1 MLEGRRSARL
11 LASALLVFGLGSG
24 MFAQTA
30 GNKAV
35 GADDPEFAR
44 LVKEW
49 TTRPEFI
56 SPLVDHLPKVAGLPS
71 PKDVLG
77 HHIGEPKKLTYYAD
91 ILKYYRALAAA
102 SPRVKIV
109 TIGRSHEGRELVVVF
124 IGSDESIRNL
134 EQYRTY
140 LGQLADPRT
149 ITPQQAAEIIA
160 KAKPLYHLSG
170 GLHSGEVGPSEML
183 MELAYRLVAEDSPLI
198 RQIRDQVIVSITP
211 VADPDGRDRNVD
223 WYYKYGINETE
234 GRPVGAG
241 VPYWGKYVFHDD
253 NRDINYSQVEMRSL
267 LDWYFQYHPPIMHD
281 LHQAQTLMY
290 TFSGQAPQNPNL
302 DPILY
307 GELPMMANFEMA
319 QMTKYGMPGVWTHG
333 FVDMW
338 SPGYLAFMASNHNG
352 MIRMYEI
359 QGFSGANTQKVRLGN
374 PNGTGANG
382 VGTPSTT
389 GSGSGQA
396 AGGRPSTGS
405 GQAADAAAQASGR
418 GNQAVR
424 EWYRPWPATGEFDW
438 SLRNNTNYGQT
449 GVLTALQYTSQFP
462 KVILENFYVKSR
474 NSTETGRKETVAGY
488 IIPSGQRDMTRVERL
503 VNLLRM
509 QGIEIGRATSEVTL
523 QEGRFPAGSFIVKRD
538 QPYSRLA
545 KTLLERQV
553 YPDPNLR
560 TYDDASWTM
569 GLMSHTEVK
578 EIADKK
584 ILDLPVDTVTE
595 KEIHLAGKT
604 TGTGSVFAVAHYGS
618 SNMITLRYRLKD
630 AKVQATEKEFS
641 EGGVT
646 FPAGS
651 FLVHGD
657 AAKVRPAVEALG
669 LTAVALGGAPQVA
682 AHDLDLPRLAIYSLW
697 SGQAT
702 QDVGWVR
709 YALDRFEVPYDLIYK
724 ERVKK
729 GDLKSAYDVIVL
741 PNQGGSGKRVVFDI
755 EGRGQPIEYKKSD
768 AFKNLGMYGETDDM
782 TGGMGLAGVA
792 EFEKFVQAGGVLVTL
807 GQASYFPAEFGL
819 APKVDAARTSP
830 QFYSPG
836 AIVDAEIL
844 AAEHP
849 IFYGY
854 DRKTIPVRYA
864 NGPLLTIQTGASPF
878 DTPPPGPPPTPAGV
892 LMRYPGGDDHVLSGL
907 MRGANEIRNRPA
919 IVDQPS
925 GKGRVIL
932 FAGNP
937 CYRWQNFGEFNLLFN
952 TILNFNDIKPEPA
965 RPDPTAAR

>member
-1 MLEGRRSARL
+1 MSQWRRPSRL
-11 LASALLVFGLGSG
+11 LSSSLLLLGLSSG
-24 MFAQTA
+24 MLAQTTEKQ
-30 GNKAV
+30 GV
-35 GADDPEFAR
+35 GADDAEFAR
-44 LVKEW
+44 VVKEW
-49 TTRPEFI
+49 TTRPEFM
-56 SPLVDHLPKVAGLPS
+56 SPLVDHLPKVAGVPS

-102 SPRVKIV
+102 SPRVKMLN
-109 TIGRSHEGRELVVVF
+109 IGKSHEGRDLVVVF
-124 IGSDESIRNL
+124 VGSDESMRNL

-149 ITPQQAAEIIA
+149 VTSEQAAQIIA
-160 KAKPLYHLSG
+160 RAKPLYHLSG

-183 MELAYRLVAEDSPLI
+183 MELAYRLVAEESPI
-198 RQIRDQVIVSITP
+198 ISQIRDQVIVSITP

-234 GRPVGAG
+234 GRPTGAG

-290 TFSGQAPQNPNL
+290 TFSGQAPHNPNL

-307 GELPMMANFEMA
+307 AELPMMANFEMS
-319 QMTKYGMPGVWTHG
+319 QMAKYGMPGVWTHG

-338 SPGYLAFMASNHNG
+338 SPGYLAFMSSNHNG

-359 QGFSGANTQKVRLGN
+359 QGFGGANTQKVRLGN

-382 VGTPSTT
+382 AG
-389 GSGSGQA
+389 GSGGAGGTSGAGGVRGATPDAVAAA
-396 AGGRPSTGS
+396 AGRS
-405 GQAADAAAQASGR
+405 
-418 GNQAVR
+418 NQAQR

-438 SLRNNTNYGQT
+438 SLRNNTNYGET
-449 GVLTALQYTSQFP
+449 GVITALQYTSQFP
-462 KVILENFYVKSR
+462 KIILENFYVKSR
-474 NSTETGRKETVAGY
+474 NSVETGRKETVAGY
-488 IIPSGQRDMTRVERL
+488 VIPARQRDMTRVERL

-509 QGIEIGRATSEVTL
+509 QGIEIGRATAEVKL
-523 QEGRFPAGSFIVKRD
+523 QDGTFPAGSFIIKRD

-545 KTLLERQV
+545 KTLLEKQV

-578 EIADKK
+578 EITDKK
-584 ILDLPVDTVTE
+584 ILDLAVDPVKD
-595 KEIHLAGKT
+595 KEIRLAGT
-604 TGTGSVFAVAHYGS
+604 LTGSGQVIAVAHYGS
-618 SNMITLRYRLKD
+618 NNMITLRYRLKD
-630 AKVQATEKEFS
+630 AKVQATEKEFKQ
-641 EGGVT
+641 GDVT

-651 FLVHGD
+651 FIVSGD
-657 AAKVRPAVEALG
+657 AARVRSAIESLG
-669 LTAVALGGAPQVA
+669 LTALALRGAPTVPM
-682 AHDLDLPRLAIYSLW
+682 HDLDLPRLALYSLW
-697 SGQAT
+697 SGNAT

-709 YALDRFEVPYDLIYK
+709 YALDTFEVPYDLIYK

-729 GDLKSAYDVIVL
+729 GDLKGAYDVIVM
-741 PNQGGSGKRVVFDI
+741 PNQGGSGKRLVFDI
-755 EGRGQPIEYKKSD
+755 DGRGQPIEYKKSD
-768 AFKNLGMYGETDDM
+768 TFRNLGMYGESEDI
-782 TGGMGLAGVA
+782 TGGMGLEGVA
-792 EFEKFVQAGGVLVTL
+792 ELEKFVKAGGLLVTL

-819 APKVDAARTSP
+819 ASKVDAAHTSA

-836 AIVDAEIL
+836 AIIDAEIL
-844 AAEHP
+844 QPEHP

-854 DRKTIPVRYA
+854 DRKMIPVRYA
-864 NGPLLTIQTGASPF
+864 SGPLFSIQTGANPF
-878 DTPPPGPPPTPAGV
+878 DPPPPGPPPVPQGV

-919 IVDQPS
+919 IVDQAS

-937 CYRWQNFGEFNLLFN
+937 CYRWQNFGEFNMLFN
-952 TILNFNDIKPEPA
+952 TVLNFNDLSGA
-965 RPDPTAAR
+965 RPSPAPSDRP